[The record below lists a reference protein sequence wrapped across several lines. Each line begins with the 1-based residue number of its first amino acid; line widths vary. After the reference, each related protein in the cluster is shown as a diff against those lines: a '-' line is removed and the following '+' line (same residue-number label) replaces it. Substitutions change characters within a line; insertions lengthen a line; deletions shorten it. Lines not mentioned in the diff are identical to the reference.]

1 MDMTCIT
8 SSDCIL
14 SVYDSVVY
22 VLTSTGEEII
32 FLRLSN
38 DDEDDLFKTRNTM
51 SNTWQKINVFK
62 RKKNKEPNS
71 SLSLKGNCTA
81 T

>member
-22 VLTSTGEEII
+22 VVQEK
-32 FLRLSN
+32 N
-38 DDEDDLFKTRNTM
+38 DDEDDLFKTRNIM

-62 RKKNKEPNS
+62 RKRNKEPNS